1 MDETARRQ
9 KTQGRAHAQS
19 CKLIPVLLLN
29 VLLYRRR
36 FSPHKYLV
44 VSLVTVGISM
54 FMFFGPKKVKGAGGE
69 DSVWGLGLLLV
80 KYVFS
85 FTACHPRLCLFP
97 VSILLGSHSYSPML
111 YPSYPVEL
119 DLVQARLRSIHR
131 PSLQQC

>member
-1 MDETARRQ
+1 
-9 KTQGRAHAQS
+9 
-19 CKLIPVLLLN
+19 
-29 VLLYRRR
+29 
-36 FSPHKYLV
+36 
-44 VSLVTVGISM
+44 M